1 MNINLSDFITDDVNI
16 IEFFLCKDIIDDDVI
31 NVIINN
37 DIENLIEKKYKK
49 YKEENYKSYHYNGQ
63 LCKEINYINGKKV

>member
-1 MNINLSDFITDDVNI
+1 MNINLSDYITDDVNI
-16 IEFFLCKDIIDDDVI
+16 IELFLCKDIIDDDII

-49 YKEENYKSYHYNGQ
+49 YNYRLSF
-63 LCKEINYINGKKV
+63 IT